1 MNNYRI
7 NINLLDKDDH
17 DPVGYKK
24 ITCHLIFDAKMD
36 LTRKSRYMAV
46 GNLTDH
52 TSYMTYTS
60 MFNHYSVQLAFL
72 IAALNDLYVLAGDT
86 HNEYQNASTKEKV
99 FSYAGDE
106 C

>member
-36 LTRKSRYMAV
+36 LTRKSRYMV
-46 GNLTDH
+46 GGNLANPP
-52 TSYMTYTS
+52 SSITYTS
-60 MFNHYSVQLAFL
+60 LVSHDNMHLAFL
-72 IAALNDLYVLAGDT
+72 IAEFNYLDILAGDIQ
-86 HNEYQNASTKEKV
+86 NEYWNVLTKEKV
-99 FSYAGDE
+99 FF
-106 C
+106 CC